1 VRRFERAEKAE
12 RAETAE
18 RRDNVKGDHGA
29 SRHAVLLSE
38 AKEP

>member
-12 RAETAE
+12 TAETAE
-18 RRDNVKGDHGA
+18 REDDEKRDDGA
-29 SRHAVLLSE
+29 PGHAVILSE